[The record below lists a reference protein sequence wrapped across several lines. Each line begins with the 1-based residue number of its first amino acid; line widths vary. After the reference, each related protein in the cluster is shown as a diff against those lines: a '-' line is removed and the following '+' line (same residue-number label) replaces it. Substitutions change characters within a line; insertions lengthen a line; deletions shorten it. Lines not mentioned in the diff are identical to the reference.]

1 MNSGTKHLT
10 SLWQSLLQRLAS
22 VQSGEGRAVFWSF
35 LYFFSLLSS
44 YYVLRPIRDEMGI
57 VAGIDQLQW
66 LFTGTFIAM
75 LLVVP
80 LFGFITSRLQRR
92 QFLPYV
98 YLFFIFN
105 LILFYLIF
113 ESAESLT
120 NVARV
125 FFIWLSVFNLFVVSV
140 FWSFMADLYR
150 NEQAKRLFGLIA
162 SGGTIGAMT
171 GPLLTATLVQQLG
184 TSQMMLIS
192 AGLLCLS
199 ILCINRLIRWQ
210 ATNDD
215 REEQNDRSSERVE
228 KPIGGSIWDGI
239 LLVLR
244 SPYLMGI
251 CVLMLLFTLLST
263 FLYFQQ
269 AQIIK
274 LAVADSEARTALFA
288 TIDLSVNALTLL
300 IQTLITARLIK
311 GLGLAMVLALIP
323 LLLCLGFV
331 LLALFPAL
339 PVLVAVQVLRRAGNY
354 AVMRPSR
361 EMLYV
366 VLRRDEKYKAKN
378 FIDTVVYRGGDAV
391 SSWVYTGFRTLGMSL
406 STIACIAAPIA
417 LIWAWV
423 AYRLGQQQNRIATQ
437 TNSQNGDE

>member
-1 MNSGTKHLT
+1 
-10 SLWQSLLQRLAS
+10 
-22 VQSGEGRAVFWSF
+22 
-35 LYFFSLLSS
+35 
-44 YYVLRPIRDEMGI
+44 MGI

-361 EMLYV
+361 EMLY
-366 VLRRDEKYKAKN
+366 
-378 FIDTVVYRGGDAV
+378 
-391 SSWVYTGFRTLGMSL
+391 
-406 STIACIAAPIA
+406 
-417 LIWAWV
+417 
-423 AYRLGQQQNRIATQ
+423 
-437 TNSQNGDE
+437 

>member
-1 MNSGTKHLT
+1 MNSGTN
-10 SLWQSLLQRLAS
+10 SLFLIWQTLLQRLAS
-22 VQSGEGRAVFWSF
+22 VHSGEGRAVFWSF
-35 LYFFSLLSS
+35 LYFFSLLSG

-57 VAGIDQLQW
+57 VAGVDQLQW

-80 LFGFITSRLQRR
+80 LFGFITSRLQRK

-98 YLFFIFN
+98 YLFFIIN

-113 ESAESLT
+113 ESDYSLIYT
-120 NVARV
+120 ARA

-140 FWSFMADLYR
+140 FWSFMTDLYR

-162 SGGTIGAMT
+162 SGGTMGALT

-184 TSQMMLIS
+184 TSQMLLIS

-199 ILCINRLIRWQ
+199 VLCIHRLIRWQ
-210 ATNDD
+210 TT
-215 REEQNDRSSERVE
+215 RVIEQSENNRSVDKIEN
-228 KPIGGSIWDGI
+228 PIGGSIWDGI

-274 LAVADSEARTALFA
+274 QAIADSEARTALFA
-288 TIDLSVNALTLL
+288 TIDLSVNALTLV
-300 IQTLITARLIK
+300 IQAFITARLVK
-311 GLGLAMVLALIP
+311 GFGLAVVLALIP
-323 LLLCLGFV
+323 LLLSIGFIA
-331 LLALFPAL
+331 LALFPVL
-339 PVLVAVQVLRRAGNY
+339 PVLITVQVLRRAGNY

-366 VLRRDEKYKAKN
+366 VLSREEKYKAKN

-391 SSWVYTGFRTLGMSL
+391 SSWIYTGFRTLGMSL
-406 STIACIAAPIA
+406 STIAWIAAPIS

-423 AYRLGQQQNRIATQ
+423 AYRLGQQQNRIAAQ